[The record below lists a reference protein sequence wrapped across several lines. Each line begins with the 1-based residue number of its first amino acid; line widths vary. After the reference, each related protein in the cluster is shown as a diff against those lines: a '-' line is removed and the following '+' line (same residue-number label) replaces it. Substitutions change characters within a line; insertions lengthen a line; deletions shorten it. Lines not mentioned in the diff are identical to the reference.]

1 MTRITRLEPTK
12 HIRGRFL
19 VFLEGGEESLLK
31 VTEEEV
37 LRFALHTGKELDDA
51 ALAQLIRAAGL
62 SNAKATAARMI
73 GARPLAKGELIHRL
87 IQKKIPSDCARAAA
101 QWLEDIGAID
111 DLAYAKML
119 VRHYAARGYGP
130 RKIRDEFFK
139 RRVSRD
145 CWDQALE
152 ELEAPDDAIYRL
164 IERKLRG
171 NVPDRKELNRVS
183 AYLARRGFSWED
195 IREGLARY
203 GAGLEEP

>member
-1 MTRITRLEPTK
+1 MTRITRLEPSK

-51 ALAQLIRAAGL
+51 ALAQLI
-62 SNAKATAARMI
+62 
-73 GARPLAKGELIHRL
+73 
-87 IQKKIPSDCARAAA
+87 RAAA

-152 ELEAPDDAIYRL
+152 ELEAPDDAIDRL

-171 NVPDRKELNRVS
+171 NVPNRKELNRVS